1 MSAGAAGPDTVG
13 AAGGHPLEVLH
24 AALRGVVAA
33 MAMTGARVLT
43 VELGLVRETPPQ
55 AIARRKARG
64 LVRRIPRR
72 RRRGAIELAHWAV
85 GAGGGAAFGAL
96 PDEVRR
102 QPWAGPAYGLLFWL
116 GFELVIAPA
125 LGLGYALRARP
136 GERTALAAD
145 HVLYGL
151 VLSELRTR
159 PRT

>member
-1 MSAGAAGPDTVG
+1 MNAAGG
-13 AAGGHPLEVLH
+13 GGHPLEVVH
-24 AALRGVVAA
+24 AALRGAVAA

-72 RRRGAIELAHWAV
+72 RRRLAIELAHWGV
-85 GAGGGAAFGAL
+85 GGAGGAAFGAL
-96 PDEVRR
+96 PDELRR
-102 QPWAGPAYGLLFWL
+102 RPWAGPAYGLLFWL
-116 GFELVIAPA
+116 GFELVVAPA
-125 LGLGYALRARP
+125 LGVGYALRARP

-151 VLSELRTR
+151 VLSQLRTR
-159 PRT
+159 PRA